1 MAIKELS
8 EMVAELSPFQIT
20 ANPTNPAGLGIE
32 MQPRAIAIDFKDS
45 NAPPSPTLTRIE
57 SVNEPASNSNKDITN
72 VIINLICLCSIVFAF
87 ANYLFVSG
95 IDTVLT
101 IIIGFFIPE
110 IFITIIV
117 PAVYCKR
124 HPKVLPFVLKKIRK
138 IFKQGDQALAV
149 NVIGSNHGNP
159 I

>member
-1 MAIKELS
+1 MITIGLNKYPLCKKTKSARPTTPRNFHLQTRSGWFVKE
-8 EMVAELSPFQIT
+8 
-20 ANPTNPAGLGIE
+20 
-32 MQPRAIAIDFKDS
+32 K
-45 NAPPSPTLTRIE
+45 
-57 SVNEPASNSNKDITN
+57 SNSNKDITN
-72 VIINLICLCSIVFAF
+72 VVINLICLCSIVFAF

-101 IIIGFFIPE
+101 MIIGFFIPE

-138 IFKQGDQALAV
+138 IFKQEDQTLAV